1 MTIDQNSFFK
11 RFFIFPALLGF
22 SLLLCSLALAT
33 ASEQKE
39 NDEGRWVSI
48 NGEGVID
55 APLFVVMDHFKDV
68 QKTDSIIPG
77 MIAKRIL
84 KQISETERIDYDH
97 YKVPWPFADR
107 YTIYRAKTK
116 NIAGRE
122 IFITMK
128 SLDNYPFEENDKVL
142 ARVKK
147 SSFLLQSLPEN
158 ESKTK
163 VTIKLMIDPG
173 GYLPLWLIKLV
184 AGSWSEDFF
193 RNLRENI
200 RREFEGKKSSE
211 TIWTNRKKTLPSA
224 SF

>member
-1 MTIDQNSFFK
+1 MAIDQNSFFK
-11 RFFIFPALLGF
+11 RCFIFPALLGF

-33 ASEQKE
+33 ASEQID

-48 NGEGVID
+48 NDEGVID
-55 APLFVVMDHFKDV
+55 APLWIVMDHFKDV
-68 QKTDSIIPG
+68 KKADAMIPG
-77 MIAKRIL
+77 LIVKRIL

-107 YTIYRAKTK
+107 YTIYHARTK

-128 SLDNYPFEENDKVL
+128 SLDNYSFEENDKVL

-147 SSFLLQSLPEN
+147 SSFLLQSLPED

-173 GYLPLWLIKLV
+173 GYLPIWLINLV

-193 RNLRENI
+193 RNLRKHIRNEAVKLKILHTKSIENANI
-200 RREFEGKKSSE
+200 SSS
-211 TIWTNRKKTLPSA
+211 PS
-224 SF
+224 F

>member
-1 MTIDQNSFFK
+1 MAIDQNSFIK

-33 ASEQKE
+33 SSDQIN

-48 NGEGVID
+48 NDEGVID
-55 APLFVVMDHFKDV
+55 APIWAVMDHLKDV
-68 QKTDSIIPG
+68 NKADSVIPG
-77 MIAKRIL
+77 LLAKKIL

-97 YKVPWPFADR
+97 YEVPWPFSDR
-107 YTIYRAKTK
+107 YTIYRARTK
-116 NIAGRE
+116 NTAGRE

-128 SLDNYPFEENDKVL
+128 SLDNYPFEDNDKVL

-163 VTIKLMIDPG
+163 VRINLMIDPG
-173 GYLPLWLIKLV
+173 GYLPNWLVEFV
-184 AGSWSEDFF
+184 AGSWAEDFF
-193 RNLRENI
+193 GNLRRHI
-200 RREFEGKKSSE
+200 KKE
-211 TIWTNRKKTLPSA
+211 MV
-224 SF
+224 